1 MSASPLLDLFQKNSE
16 VSAVFGLSM
25 CTATS
30 GNRTVG
36 NDSILLDFFWKGGCV
51 WDLGKYSTRKVCL
64 CVSAEKL
71 KICSYT
77 QVGKKSL
84 SASCFLD

>member
-1 MSASPLLDLFQKNSE
+1 MSASPLLDLFQKNLE

-36 NDSILLDFFWKGGCV
+36 NDSILLDFFGGG
-51 WDLGKYSTRKVCL
+51 LGFG
-64 CVSAEKL
+64 EKF
-71 KICSYT
+71 Y
-77 QVGKKSL
+77 
-84 SASCFLD
+84 

>member
-1 MSASPLLDLFQKNSE
+1 MSASALLDLFQKNFE

-36 NDSILLDFFWKGGCV
+36 NNSIFLDFFEEGVGIWGKIL
-51 WDLGKYSTRKVCL
+51 LGRYVC
-64 CVSAEKL
+64 E
-71 KICSYT
+71 
-77 QVGKKSL
+77 
-84 SASCFLD
+84 

>member
-1 MSASPLLDLFQKNSE
+1 MSASPLLDLFQKNLE

-36 NDSILLDFFWKGGCV
+36 NDSILLDFFGGGGGI
-51 WDLGKYSTRKVCL
+51 WGKILLGMYVC
-64 CVSAEKL
+64 E
-71 KICSYT
+71 
-77 QVGKKSL
+77 
-84 SASCFLD
+84 